1 MYVVYVYMYITNA
14 WSSKRKMNKVI
25 RRKYANKKKKKNAIS
40 LFDLLL
46 GLRCEFYRGI
56 IHLSFI
62 RRNEQKKKVSRSEI
76 LRLCE
81 EERTRR
87 RKWKYNCISCVFKG
101 KIDERVSIMREWKWA
116 RERVKMFEW
125 KVRTNGRNDG
135 RDRLKKKTKKKKQQ
149 LYWDLRYAPL
159 LPKYLNFSPR

>member
-1 MYVVYVYMYITNA
+1 M
-14 WSSKRKMNKVI
+14 KKVI

-62 RRNEQKKKVSRSEI
+62 RRNEQKKKKVSRSEI

-81 EERTRR
+81 GERTRR
-87 RKWKYNCISCVFKG
+87 RK
-101 KIDERVSIMREWKWA
+101 
-116 RERVKMFEW
+116 
-125 KVRTNGRNDG
+125 
-135 RDRLKKKTKKKKQQ
+135 
-149 LYWDLRYAPL
+149 
-159 LPKYLNFSPR
+159 

>member
-1 MYVVYVYMYITNA
+1 
-14 WSSKRKMNKVI
+14 MNKVI

-62 RRNEQKKKVSRSEI
+62 RRNEQKKKKVNRSEI

-81 EERTRR
+81 GERTRR
-87 RKWKYNCISCVFKG
+87 RK
-101 KIDERVSIMREWKWA
+101 
-116 RERVKMFEW
+116 
-125 KVRTNGRNDG
+125 
-135 RDRLKKKTKKKKQQ
+135 
-149 LYWDLRYAPL
+149 
-159 LPKYLNFSPR
+159 

>member
-1 MYVVYVYMYITNA
+1 
-14 WSSKRKMNKVI
+14 MNKVI

-62 RRNEQKKKVSRSEI
+62 RRNEQKKKKVSRSEI

-81 EERTRR
+81 GERTRR
-87 RKWKYNCISCVFKG
+87 RK
-101 KIDERVSIMREWKWA
+101 
-116 RERVKMFEW
+116 
-125 KVRTNGRNDG
+125 
-135 RDRLKKKTKKKKQQ
+135 
-149 LYWDLRYAPL
+149 
-159 LPKYLNFSPR
+159 